1 METINTINTS
11 ETRNRNTLLKNW
23 RDRRNSNATLKK
35 DETTLQEYVSTAKA
49 MTVCCHKRA
58 KIAIAA
64 RTKKSS
70 TSEKLIADRE
80 CKKLGSGIAF
90 IRRYAIS
97 YQFTKYGSPPES
109 TWAKIGLVK
118 NIMKELNI
126 PFGSHSSVQQVL
138 KDFVKSQM
146 TKSLYDARIGEK
158 RRGRKPLILDM
169 TPQAQIVYNAVEA
182 GLSSAQT
189 AVLVNKFRNSQT
201 PYLKPVSWSAVE
213 NFIIR
218 SECIKRGR
226 RLTKKSGKDDEIS
239 DWAKARV
246 AQCLQLKQQLEQA
259 LLPGDIVVSN
269 FPPLYLDGYTK
280 GSYVNNETMLVNG
293 TNK

>member
-1 METINTINTS
+1 
-11 ETRNRNTLLKNW
+11 
-23 RDRRNSNATLKK
+23 
-35 DETTLQEYVSTAKA
+35 
-49 MTVCCHKRA
+49 
-58 KIAIAA
+58 
-64 RTKKSS
+64 
-70 TSEKLIADRE
+70 
-80 CKKLGSGIAF
+80 
-90 IRRYAIS
+90 
-97 YQFTKYGSPPES
+97 
-109 TWAKIGLVK
+109 
-118 NIMKELNI
+118 MKELNI

-226 RLTKKSGKDDEIS
+226 RLTKQSGKDDEIS

-259 LLPGDIVVSN
+259 LLLGDIVVSN